1 MNESR
6 CANCG
11 ARRTG
16 RYCSNCGQNDRDY
29 QRALPPM
36 LGEML
41 RETFEVD
48 ARLVQTMKRLLFQPG
63 VLTEE
68 FSSNRRASYVSP
80 IRLYI
85 FVSLAFFFLLA
96 VNVDI
101 ELSRAQIPADVE
113 IAPAAAAA
121 EVAPLRE
128 RLDEA
133 HRYKVDEILARPADA
148 ISRALLVRLSQSL
161 AQGGD
166 GEGLHPDLLNLTLD
180 GLYEPRLAFE
190 RCLDNLPVAMFL
202 MLPIYAGLL
211 ALLYVQK
218 RRYFVEHLVFAV
230 HVQTFVFLALII
242 LLLLPNQTALA
253 QLDQVISGVEA
264 VLMAVTFV
272 YQYQALR
279 RYYGEGRLATLT
291 KFSLLLLVYFV
302 LLIPALLGVMFVA
315 FAAG

>member
-1 MNESR
+1 
-6 CANCG
+6 
-11 ARRTG
+11 
-16 RYCSNCGQNDRDY
+16 
-29 QRALPPM
+29 M

-48 ARLVQTMKRLLFQPG
+48 ARLVQTLKRLLFQPG
-63 VLTEE
+63 ALTEE

-80 IRLYI
+80 IRLYL

-101 ELSRAQIPADVE
+101 ELSRAQMRVDVE
-113 IAPAAAAA
+113 IAESIAAADMG
-121 EVAPLRE
+121 PLRE

-133 HRYKVDEILARPADA
+133 HRYKVDEILMRPADA
-148 ISRALLVRLSQSL
+148 ISRSLLIELSQSL
-161 AQGGD
+161 AEGE
-166 GEGLHPDLLNLTLD
+166 GEGLHPDLLNLILD

-190 RCLDNLPVAMFL
+190 RSLDNLPVAMFL

-242 LLLLPNQTALA
+242 LLLLPNQTALPR
-253 QLDQVISGVEA
+253 LDQAIAGVEA

-279 RYYGEGRLATLT
+279 RYYGEGRFATLI
-291 KFSLLLLVYFV
+291 KFSVLLFVYFV
-302 LLIPALLGVMFVA
+302 LLVPALLGVMFVA
-315 FAAG
+315 FVAG